1 MLGTVRTRILFFA
14 LLCVCALA
22 GLATLSWSI
31 IVKAESA
38 ADNLIGHSLQ
48 ESWLLADLESQHRR
62 LQDLAYKIK
71 AQLLLWDEID
81 TEFESLKPALQSTW
95 TQVGGTP
102 GLESWAAEHQDA
114 FDQVQAL
121 MAAMAKGI
129 AEKSYY
135 RVGQVVDFQLFPA
148 LTPMLAAIQERQV
161 QSRADVSGG
170 ADELLVFLSTQ
181 RGFLI
186 AGSLAFLLVVAA
198 MTEWLRRSVI
208 VRLQSMERDLKAMD
222 AESDLTRVPAFRG
235 RDEVAGVSPVPW
247 PAWYS
252 DSRASLVTSVP
263 RPVAL
268 MNVRRRSTRV
278 PRRCRRPPSR
288 PAVRSGM
295 SVSA

>member
-148 LTPMLAAIQERQV
+148 LTPCWQQ
-161 QSRADVSGG
+161 
-170 ADELLVFLSTQ
+170 
-181 RGFLI
+181 
-186 AGSLAFLLVVAA
+186 
-198 MTEWLRRSVI
+198 
-208 VRLQSMERDLKAMD
+208 
-222 AESDLTRVPAFRG
+222 FRN
-235 RDEVAGVSPVPW
+235 A
-247 PAWYS
+247 
-252 DSRASLVTSVP
+252 
-263 RPVAL
+263 
-268 MNVRRRSTRV
+268 
-278 PRRCRRPPSR
+278 RCRAGQMCPEARTSCWFSCPPS
-288 PAVRSGM
+288 A
-295 SVSA
+295 AF